1 MDYYT
6 IAAQRA
12 HIHRTIVGQPLTA
25 VRLFDTHDVFLGF
38 EGERALRLSA
48 TPDMPYLLE
57 LEARFLPKK
66 KTFNWQPKRFTD
78 TCLAAVDLMPGD
90 RVLTFTFDNG
100 LAIIFELTGRN
111 ANCVLVD
118 SDNTII
124 GAIRTVTSRESGYRE
139 LRQGISYVPP
149 PPRSF
154 PDPLWSPF
162 QVLRARFRDAEARS
176 VSDALAEG
184 ITVMSRPT
192 AREAAIRADIDP
204 ASPPDAL
211 DDDALHRLFSQ
222 LTELV
227 RLAESGGEGGTVIAG
242 TDGLPREVAPFKL
255 STPGPSD
262 RWYEDINEA
271 IYRFARERRSGLE
284 LHGLHRTISA
294 ALKREEKSL
303 SRTLAKVIADQGA
316 DDEPD
321 HLEQAGNALLASLHL
336 VQRGMDSVI
345 VPDPY
350 GGDDIKIELDPM
362 LNGPANAER
371 MFSRARK
378 LRAAKENTKHRLVD
392 IESRLVVVRA
402 KRDEVDGIDDIKELK
417 LRAAEAQRSATR
429 NRINADEDRPFPRR
443 FTSISG
449 LEIIVG
455 RNKKENDELV
465 RWARKNDLWLHAQGV
480 GGSHVVLRTLGRDH
494 QPDHRSIEQAA
505 AIAAHYSKA
514 RTSGVVPV
522 ACTPVK
528 YVVKRRGQALGEVT
542 YTREKVYFVEP
553 GIPGSMTPPL

>member
-38 EGERALRLSA
+38 EGDRALRLSA

-57 LEARFLPKK
+57 LEARYLPKK
-66 KTFNWQPKRFTD
+66 KTFNWQPKRFND
-78 TCLAAVDLMPGD
+78 TCLTAVDLMPGD

-118 SDNTII
+118 RDNIII

-139 LRQGISYVPP
+139 LRQGIGYIAP
-149 PPRSF
+149 PPRSY

-162 QVLRARFRDAEARS
+162 QVLRTRFRDGEARS
-176 VSDALAEG
+176 VSDALAAS
-184 ITVMSRPT
+184 ITVMSRPI

-204 ASPPDAL
+204 VSPSDSL
-211 DDDALHRLFSQ
+211 DDDALHRLFSR

-227 RLAESGGEGGTVIAG
+227 HLAESGGEGATVIAG
-242 TDGLPREVAPFKL
+242 TDGLPRDVAPFKL
-255 STPGPSD
+255 LAPGQED

-284 LHGLHRTISA
+284 TRGLHRSISG
-294 ALKREEKSL
+294 ALKREKKSL
-303 SRTLAKVIADQGA
+303 SRTLAKVVADQGA

-336 VQRGMDSVI
+336 IQRGMDRTI

-350 GGDDIKIELDPM
+350 GGDDIKIDLDPK

-378 LRAAKENTKHRLVD
+378 LRAATENTKHRLAD
-392 IESRLVVVRA
+392 IERRLAAVNA
-402 KRDEVDGIDDIKELK
+402 KLAEVDDIDDINELK
-417 LRAAEAQRSATR
+417 RRAAEAQRSANR
-429 NRINADEDRPFPRR
+429 NRIAADEDRPFPRR
-443 FTSISG
+443 FTSVSG

-480 GGSHVVLRTLGRDH
+480 VGSHVVLRTVSRD
-494 QPDHRSIEQAA
+494 QRPDHRSIEQAA

-514 RTSGVVPV
+514 RTSSVVPV
-522 ACTPVK
+522 ACTQVK
-528 YVVKRRGQALGEVT
+528 YVIKRKGQGPGEVT

-553 GIPGSMTPPL
+553 GIIDSSTV